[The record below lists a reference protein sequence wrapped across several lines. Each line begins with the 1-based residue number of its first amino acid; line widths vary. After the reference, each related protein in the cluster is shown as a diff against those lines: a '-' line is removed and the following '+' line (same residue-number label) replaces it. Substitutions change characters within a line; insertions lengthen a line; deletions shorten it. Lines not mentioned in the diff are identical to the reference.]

1 MVRAFLVTIILLT
14 VLFGQ
19 AVPQKIKTIS
29 NGYLRA
35 SEFLDLSDTQKEA
48 FAIGFFDGIFV
59 APLLDGPDRSWCRS
73 YLKLHP

>member
-19 AVPQKIKTIS
+19 AVPQKINTIS
-29 NGYLRA
+29 NGYLKA

-59 APLLDGPDRSWCRS
+59 ASLLDAPDRSWRRS